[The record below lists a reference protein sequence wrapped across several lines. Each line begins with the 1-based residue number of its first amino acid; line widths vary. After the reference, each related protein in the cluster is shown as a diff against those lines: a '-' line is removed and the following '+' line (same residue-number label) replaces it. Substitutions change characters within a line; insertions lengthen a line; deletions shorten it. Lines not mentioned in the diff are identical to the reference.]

1 MGQSSGRRWFL
12 KSVTALGGAASLPAP
27 ASAAEPHAQH
37 GVRAPSQTYMYLTQP
52 EVAFVEAA
60 VARLIPA
67 DELGAGAKEAGVACF
82 IDRQLVGAW
91 GTMAKMYRQGPWP
104 EGTPQQ
110 GYQSPLTPQQV
121 YRIGIGEVNARCAK
135 QYGSSF
141 SALTPAQQDEV
152 LRGLDGGKIELEGV
166 RSQFFFNMLLA
177 NTLEGFFADPIYG
190 GNRDKVGWKL
200 VGFPGVAAVYTAHVD
215 RHGVPYNA
223 VPVSIQDI
231 VDNVA
236 RVDEHGHPKHVVLTR
251 QLGSFRPGEGVG
263 GAAVHWGGLTW
274 RFLPWD
280 FETRSRT
287 LARYGKGQL
296 AEDCTSQ
303 DWGVAYDELER
314 HFDRFEYLYG
324 ISGKAGNLRGRIV
337 PGGNPFEGPRS
348 REYPNPP
355 LKTSYAG
362 ALFKQAA
369 EKMGY
374 KPFPT
379 PTGAVSRAYTNEYGA
394 TINACVYCGY
404 CQFFGCEMG
413 C

>member
-37 GVRAPSQTYMYLTQP
+37 GARAPSQTYLYLTQP

-67 DELGAGAKEAGVACF
+67 DELGPGAKEAGVAYF
-82 IDRQLVGAW
+82 IDRQLFG
-91 GTMAKMYRQGPWP
+91 GCPWP

-121 YRIGIGEVNARCAK
+121 YRIGIGEVNAYCAK
-135 QYGSSF
+135 QYGNSF
-141 SALTPAQQDEV
+141 SALAAAQQDEV

-190 GNRDKVGWKL
+190 GNRDKAGWKL

-215 RHGVPYNA
+215 QHGVPYNA

-236 RVDEHGHPKHVVLTR
+236 EVDEHGHPMHVLLT
-251 QLGSFRPGEGVG
+251 
-263 GAAVHWGGLTW
+263 
-274 RFLPWD
+274 
-280 FETRSRT
+280 
-287 LARYGKGQL
+287 GK
-296 AEDCTSQ
+296 D
-303 DWGVAYDELER
+303 
-314 HFDRFEYLYG
+314 
-324 ISGKAGNLRGRIV
+324 
-337 PGGNPFEGPRS
+337 
-348 REYPNPP
+348 
-355 LKTSYAG
+355 
-362 ALFKQAA
+362 
-369 EKMGY
+369 
-374 KPFPT
+374 
-379 PTGAVSRAYTNEYGA
+379 
-394 TINACVYCGY
+394 
-404 CQFFGCEMG
+404 
-413 C
+413 

>member
-27 ASAAEPHAQH
+27 APAAEPHAQH
-37 GVRAPSQTYMYLTQP
+37 GTRVPSQTYMYLTQP

-67 DELGAGAKEAGVACF
+67 DALGPGAKEAGVATF
-82 IDRQLVGAW
+82 IDRQLVGGW

-121 YRIGIGEVNARCAK
+121 YRIGIGEVNAHCAK
-135 QYGSSF
+135 EYGKSF
-141 SALTPAQQDEV
+141 SALTAAQQDEV

-190 GNRDKVGWKL
+190 GNRDKAGWKL

-215 RHGVPYNA
+215 QHGVPYNA

-236 RVDEHGHPKHVVLTR
+236 QVDEHGHPKHILLTR
-251 QLGSFRPGEGVG
+251 K
-263 GAAVHWGGLTW
+263 
-274 RFLPWD
+274 D
-280 FETRSRT
+280 
-287 LARYGKGQL
+287 
-296 AEDCTSQ
+296 
-303 DWGVAYDELER
+303 
-314 HFDRFEYLYG
+314 
-324 ISGKAGNLRGRIV
+324 
-337 PGGNPFEGPRS
+337 
-348 REYPNPP
+348 
-355 LKTSYAG
+355 
-362 ALFKQAA
+362 
-369 EKMGY
+369 
-374 KPFPT
+374 
-379 PTGAVSRAYTNEYGA
+379 
-394 TINACVYCGY
+394 
-404 CQFFGCEMG
+404 
-413 C
+413 